1 MTSSVAKDF
10 IIKLGARE
18 RNKRLTANM
27 ALDHV
32 FLTQKTAKFSNQ
44 EVVSYF
50 KLLEDRDSMLRVPVN
65 KASLRT
71 TFQILM
77 YA

>member
-1 MTSSVAKDF
+1 
-10 IIKLGARE
+10 
-18 RNKRLTANM
+18 M

-32 FLTQKTAKFSNQ
+32 LLTQKTAKFSNQ

-50 KLLEDRDSMLRVPVN
+50 KLLEDRYSTLRVPVN
-65 KASLRT
+65 KTSLRT

-77 YA
+77 YAWSLIKVIEQHPKRDSRKDRISKD